1 VETLSKQRKR
11 RRKKACLSKINCL
24 DSSYFLYILKVST
37 FVKNV
42 ETFFMKKII
51 DTVYGKLQQGA
62 DLVTDSRKIT
72 SGCIYVA
79 LKGPRFNGNTFAEE
93 ALEKGAAYV
102 VLDEETYV
110 KNEDCLLVS
119 SGLKFLQKLAQYH
132 RRQFSIPVIA
142 ITGSNGKTTTK
153 ELLAAVMKTT
163 YKIHYTQGNFNNH
176 IGVPLTLLKM
186 PPETEVA
193 IIEMGANH
201 QGEIAALCEIAE
213 PTHGII
219 TNIGKAHLEGFGGLE
234 GVKKGKSE
242 LYTYLAKNNGVAFI
256 NQDEKY
262 LEELAEQVNH
272 KIFYLESENPD
283 KNIKEIEI
291 KLNETQPFLVA
302 EFLARE
308 KMTTVFSALVGR
320 YNFGNLMTAIAL
332 GKYFKVPSE
341 AIKIA
346 IQGYVPQNNRSEL
359 RKIDSNT
366 FILDAYNAN
375 PTSTTAALDNFEKIE
390 ATNKIIILGDML
402 ELGQYSK
409 EAHREILDRLKEIEA
424 KAIYVVGPHYKT
436 AILSSDKVSTYPDV
450 STIKAE
456 LASNT
461 WEDSHLIL
469 TGGLI
474 IFVGARNHFCSFPL
488 SF

>member
-1 VETLSKQRKR
+1 
-11 RRKKACLSKINCL
+11 
-24 DSSYFLYILKVST
+24 
-37 FVKNV
+37 
-42 ETFFMKKII
+42 M

-72 SGCIYVA
+72 SGCIYLA
-79 LKGPRFNGNTFAEE
+79 LKGPRFNGNTFAAE
-93 ALEKGAAYV
+93 ALEKGAECV
-102 VLDEETYV
+102 ILDEASYLIDER
-110 KNEDCLLVS
+110 CLLVS
-119 SGLKFLQKLAQYH
+119 DGLKFLQELARHH

-163 YKIHYTQGNFNNH
+163 YEIHYTQGNFNNH

-186 PPETEVA
+186 SKETEVA

-242 LYTYLAKNNGVAFI
+242 LFTYLANNNGVAFI
-256 NQDEKY
+256 NRNEKY
-262 LEELAEQVNH
+262 LEELAEQVKH
-272 KIFYLESENPD
+272 KIFYVESEKPHQD
-283 KNIKEIEI
+283 VKEIEI

-302 EFLARE
+302 EFLAKEE

-332 GKYFKVPSE
+332 GKYFKVPNE

-346 IQGYVPQNNRSEL
+346 LQGYVPKNNRSEL
-359 RKIDSNT
+359 RKIGTNT

-375 PTSTTAALDNFEKIE
+375 PTSTIAALENFKKIE
-390 ATNKIIILGDML
+390 TNNKIIILGDML
-402 ELGQYSK
+402 ELGRYSK
-409 EAHREILDRLKEIEA
+409 EAHREIIDRLKEIET
-424 KAIYVVGPHYKT
+424 KSIYLVGPNYQK
-436 AILSSDKVSTYPDV
+436 ALLPSDEVYAYPDV
-450 STIKAE
+450 STMKDQVAP
-456 LASNT
+456 NT
-461 WEDSHLIL
+461 WKDSLIL
-469 TGGLI
+469 LKGSRGIGLEKLLEV
-474 IFVGARNHFCSFPL
+474 FKA
-488 SF
+488 

>member
-1 VETLSKQRKR
+1 
-11 RRKKACLSKINCL
+11 
-24 DSSYFLYILKVST
+24 
-37 FVKNV
+37 
-42 ETFFMKKII
+42 M

-72 SGCIYVA
+72 SGCIYLA
-79 LKGPRFNGNTFAEE
+79 LKGPRFNGNTFAAE
-93 ALEKGAAYV
+93 ALEKGAECV
-102 VLDEETYV
+102 ILDEASYLIDER
-110 KNEDCLLVS
+110 CLLVS
-119 SGLKFLQKLAQYH
+119 DGLKFLQELARHH

-163 YKIHYTQGNFNNH
+163 YEIHYTQGNFNNH

-186 PPETEVA
+186 SKETEVA

-242 LYTYLAKNNGVAFI
+242 LFTYLANNNGVAFI
-256 NQDEKY
+256 NRNEKY
-262 LEELAEQVNH
+262 LEELAEQVKH
-272 KIFYLESENPD
+272 KIFYVESEKPHQD
-283 KNIKEIEI
+283 VKEIEI

-302 EFLARE
+302 EFLAKEE

-332 GKYFKVPSE
+332 GKYFKVPNE

-346 IQGYVPQNNRSEL
+346 LQGYVPKNNRSEL
-359 RKIDSNT
+359 RKIGTNT

-375 PTSTTAALDNFEKIE
+375 PTSTTAALENFKKIE
-390 ATNKIIILGDML
+390 TNNKIIILGDML
-402 ELGQYSK
+402 ELGRYSK
-409 EAHREILDRLKEIEA
+409 EAHREIIDRLKEIET
-424 KAIYVVGPHYKT
+424 KSIYLVGPNYQK
-436 AILSSDKVSTYPDV
+436 ALLPSDEVYAYPDV
-450 STIKAE
+450 STMKDQVAP
-456 LASNT
+456 NT
-461 WEDSHLIL
+461 WKDSLIL
-469 TGGLI
+469 LKGSRGIGLEKLLEV
-474 IFVGARNHFCSFPL
+474 FKA
-488 SF
+488 